1 MQGGKVGRFGRR
13 AALLAAM
20 LVTSGVAH
28 GQQSAQQSEEH
39 PSIVSANLCADQLV
53 LALADRAQIV
63 SLSPFARDA
72 NISFLARE
80 ATGVP
85 QNTGAAEE
93 LIRLSAD
100 LVVLGRYDNRLTR
113 DFLATKERPFAMVD
127 SWVSLDE
134 TRREI
139 TSLAARF
146 GHAERGAAL
155 IATIDASTGAL
166 AALAGKV
173 PRRSF
178 LILHRRGYV
187 LHAGLAGDLAVKA
200 GLRNAAG
207 DVGLRA
213 NGFVDLERVVAARP
227 DYLMVAESPDRPE
240 DQGEALL
247 EHPALRR
254 LYPPARRLV
263 VPDLLTICPGPA
275 IPALA
280 ARLAQEITA
289 KVR

>member
-1 MQGGKVGRFGRR
+1 MQGGKAHRLGRR
-13 AALLAAM
+13 TALLAAM
-20 LVTSGVAH
+20 LVTSSLAQ
-28 GQQSAQQSEEH
+28 GQQSAPH

-53 LALADRAQIV
+53 LALADRQQIV

-72 NISFLARE
+72 NISFLAHE
-80 ATGVP
+80 AAGVP
-85 QNTGAAEE
+85 RNTGAAEE

-100 LVVLGRYDNRLTR
+100 LIVLGRYDNRLTR
-113 DFLATKERPFAMVD
+113 DFLTTKERPFAMVD

-134 TRREI
+134 TRQEI
-139 TSLAARF
+139 AGLAARF

-166 AALAGKV
+166 EALASKV
-173 PRRSF
+173 PQRSF

-227 DYLMVAESPDRPE
+227 DYLMVAESADRPE

>member
-1 MQGGKVGRFGRR
+1 MQGGETTSNLRCGMRATAL
-13 AALLAAM
+13 AALLAMTGTA
-20 LVTSGVAH
+20 L
-28 GQQSAQQSEEH
+28 AQD

-53 LALADRAQIV
+53 LALADRDQIV
-63 SLSPFARDA
+63 SLSPFARDKA
-72 NISFLARE
+72 ISFLAPE
-80 ATGVP
+80 AAGVP

-100 LVVLGRYDNRLTR
+100 LVILGRYDNRLTR
-113 DFLATKERPFAMVD
+113 DFLASKHRPFALVD

-134 TRREI
+134 TKQEI
-139 TSLAARF
+139 AALAARF
-146 GHAERGAAL
+146 GHAQRGAAL
-155 IATIDASTGAL
+155 ISAIDQSTQAL
-166 AALAGKV
+166 TALAGTV
-173 PRRSF
+173 PPRSF

-187 LHAGLAGDLAVKA
+187 LHAGLAGDLTVKA

-207 DVGLRA
+207 DVGLKA
-213 NGFVDLERVVAARP
+213 NGFVDLERIVAARP
-227 DYLMVAESPDRPE
+227 DYLMVAQPNDQPE

-247 EHPALRR
+247 EHPALRQ
-254 LYPPARRLV
+254 LYPRERRLV

-280 ARLAQEITA
+280 QHLAKEIKA

>member
-1 MQGGKVGRFGRR
+1 MKAMALVAILVMADGAQAR
-13 AALLAAM
+13 A
-20 LVTSGVAH
+20 
-28 GQQSAQQSEEH
+28 SAEQPSQH

-53 LALADRAQIV
+53 LSLADRDQIV
-63 SLSPFARDA
+63 SLSPFAADKD
-72 NISFLARE
+72 ISFLAAQAGGLPR
-80 ATGVP
+80 
-85 QNTGAAEE
+85 NTGAAEE

-113 DFLATKERPFAMVD
+113 DFLAAKNRPFAVVD

-139 TSLAARF
+139 TVLAARF

-155 IATIDASTGAL
+155 VASIDQSTGAL
-166 AALAGKV
+166 AALAGQV
-173 PRRSF
+173 PQRSF

-207 DVGLRA
+207 DVGLTA
-213 NGFVDLERVVAARP
+213 SGFVDLERVVAARP
-227 DYLMVAESPDRPE
+227 DYLMVAEAHDRPE

-254 LYPPARRLV
+254 LYPPGRRLV

-280 ARLAQEITA
+280 ARLAQEIKA